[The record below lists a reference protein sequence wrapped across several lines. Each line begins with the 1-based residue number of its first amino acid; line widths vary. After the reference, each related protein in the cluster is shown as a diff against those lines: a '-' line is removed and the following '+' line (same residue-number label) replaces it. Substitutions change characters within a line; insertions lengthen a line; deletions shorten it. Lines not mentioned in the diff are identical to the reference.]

1 MEQATASLPV
11 LYSFRRCPYAMRA
24 RMALSKSGQTCRLR
38 EVVLRDKPPEMIV
51 ASPKG
56 TVPVIVASN
65 GVVLEES
72 LDIMLWSLG
81 ESDPDHWLA
90 PAQGSLA
97 DMLALIAENDGPFKG
112 HLDRYKYGTRYPDE
126 DTSGDRAA
134 GLAFLIKLDDILQSS
149 PFLFGDRPSL
159 GDIAIF
165 PFIRQ
170 FANTDRDWFDDL
182 PQVHLQKWLA
192 QWLASELFMGIMQKW
207 PVWRAGDEEPL
218 FPEPVSA

>member
-24 RMALSKSGQTCRLR
+24 RMALSKSSQTCRLR
-38 EVVLRDKPPEMIV
+38 EVVLRNKPPEMIE

-56 TVPVIVASN
+56 TVPVIVAAN
-65 GVVLEES
+65 GDVLEES

-81 ESDPDHWLA
+81 VNDPDQWLE
-90 PAQGSLA
+90 PEQGSLA
-97 DMLALIAENDGPFKG
+97 DMLGLIAESDGPFKS

-134 GLAFLIKLDDILQSS
+134 GLDFLVKLDGILAGV
-149 PFLFGDRPSL
+149 PYLFGARPSL

-165 PFIRQ
+165 PFVRQ
-170 FANTDRDWFDDL
+170 FANTDREWFDAL
-182 PQVHLQKWLA
+182 PQAHLQKWLA
-192 QWLASELFMGIMQKW
+192 GWLVSELFLGIMQKW
-207 PVWRAGDEEPL
+207 PVWQAGDEEPL
-218 FPEPVSA
+218 FPAPPSV